1 MIKAE
6 KNLNKESAM
15 QSICFFIYDL
25 KTGGAERV
33 VIYLANYFV
42 KKNRE
47 VILLTV
53 ADKNDLSHIINPKIK
68 VISLNKTKL
77 RNAILPLIRFVNSK
91 DIDCLISNV
100 WPLTIISSFILLFS
114 KLKLVF
120 VEHCNLSQE
129 FKSKK
134 YLFRSL
140 QKISI
145 SIFYRF
151 AHHIVTVSEGVKED
165 LISKGVKRSKIEV
178 IYNPLPSLGEG
189 ESKIIEDSTD
199 IANWINSK
207 DKKIISIGELKKQ
220 KNFINLIKAISH
232 FKKNYSYRLKA
243 IILGDGTERAS
254 IESLIKKEGLEDTI
268 YLAGWVKDP
277 IPYLRKSDLFVL
289 SSDYEGFG
297 VVIAEALSVGV
308 NVVSTDCQSGPR
320 EILNNGELGYLSKVD
335 NPENLAKL
343 MNKALDNPVNKDK
356 LISRSKDFSLETIG
370 KKYQELIDSC

>member
-1 MIKAE
+1 MK
-6 KNLNKESAM
+6 
-15 QSICFFIYDL
+15 SICFFIYDL

-42 KKNRE
+42 EKNRE

-91 DIDCLISNV
+91 DIGCLISNV
-100 WPLTIISSFILLFS
+100 WPITIISSFVLLFS

-178 IYNPLPSLGEG
+178 IYNPLPPLEEG

-220 KNFINLIKAISH
+220 KNFFNFVKAISH

-356 LISRSKDFSLETIG
+356 LISRSKDFSLEIIG